1 MIPNNRSLV
10 PLSRE
15 RQAAIQAIM
24 YVEQK
29 AGRRLYC
36 AEYPYARAYFRFLMG
51 SKRITLKEIR
61 VFCPC
66 LQESELRGRKQA
78 WLKAIDI
85 LIASEGGCC
94 PLPLSCNDAGWVF
107 PEKRFQ
113 QTERRRMKRELHAE
127 KYSRQRQR
135 ERQGRERAYLAE
147 KGQAEIDLAFHTP
160 ETVSCWVSRWSESGV
175 TQYDLE
181 TLFFRWSERF
191 PSMKGLERW
200 MTEGQPLWKIGAEA
214 RHMSAEATEA
224 VRELERWMVPNKLT
238 QGRLLP

>member
-51 SKRITLKEIR
+51 SRRITLKEIR

-94 PLPLSCNDAGWVF
+94 PLPLSCHDAGWVF

-127 KYSRQRQR
+127 KYSASGSGK
-135 ERQGRERAYLAE
+135 GRTGSGPTWRKKARPKSTWPFTRRRRSRAGCPA
-147 KGQAEIDLAFHTP
+147 
-160 ETVSCWVSRWSESGV
+160 
-175 TQYDLE
+175 
-181 TLFFRWSERF
+181 
-191 PSMKGLERW
+191 
-200 MTEGQPLWKIGAEA
+200 
-214 RHMSAEATEA
+214 
-224 VRELERWMVPNKLT
+224 
-238 QGRLLP
+238 GRNPA